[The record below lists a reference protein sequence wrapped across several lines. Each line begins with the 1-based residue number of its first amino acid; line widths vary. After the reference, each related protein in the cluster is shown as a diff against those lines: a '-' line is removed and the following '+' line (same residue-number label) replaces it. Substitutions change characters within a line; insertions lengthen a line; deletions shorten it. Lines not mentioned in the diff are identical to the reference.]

1 MSQTPLTLRQAPL
14 DSTRGLRQGQP
25 RLTVAYF
32 SMEIGL
38 KSAIPTYA
46 GGLGILTAD
55 LMQSCADLGVNAVCV
70 TGCWKHG
77 YLRQTLN
84 PDGSQRYEEIEWDQA
99 AYLKR
104 LPERVTV
111 TIEGQPVVVGAWR
124 LDLKGAKGTVPVIF
138 LDTSLPE
145 NPPEVHRITHRLY
158 GGDQAMRIR
167 QELVLGIG
175 GVRMLRALGYNDIG
189 TYHMNEGH
197 AAFLTLE
204 LLRERQWKD
213 EDVRRSCAFTTHT
226 PIEAGH
232 DVFSY
237 DLAERIAGDNLPW
250 HIRKIAGEN
259 ALSMTKLAMTMSRY
273 TCGVSRIH
281 AEVSRRMFPGV
292 SIDAITNGVHHI
304 TWSSE
309 EMQALF
315 DRRSK
320 GWRED
325 PSILTSTCRD
335 FEDGELWQAH
345 QAAKMR
351 LMAEVNRRTGLAFD
365 PEILTI
371 ASARRVVSYKQP
383 ELLYE
388 NIERLADVCH
398 GRVQIVHSGNAHPS
412 DAFAQGVIQR
422 MVERSHKLKDK
433 VKIAYL
439 ENYNPDL
446 ARLLVQGADVWLN
459 TPMRLHEASGTS
471 GMKACLN
478 GVLNFSTLDGWWIE
492 GYERDP
498 EAGWRI
504 GPLALATN
512 IDTTRAIDAEDI
524 YTELQYQLIPEY
536 YYDGR
541 ARFLRRM
548 KRAIGLLGY
557 FNSHRCVQEYLQKAW
572 NV

>member
-1 MSQTPLTLRQAPL
+1 MPSQKPL
-14 DSTRGLRQGQP
+14 S
-25 RLTVAYF
+25 VAYF

-38 KSAIPTYA
+38 KAQIPTFA

-55 LMQSCADLGVNAVCV
+55 LMQSCADLGVPAVCV

-84 PDGSQRYEEIEWDQA
+84 PDGTQSYAEIEWDRA
-99 AYLKR
+99 AHLKP
-104 LPERVTV
+104 LKERVTV
-111 TIEGQPVVVGAWR
+111 MIEGQPVVIGAWK
-124 LDLKGAKGTVPVIF
+124 LDLKGEKGTVPVIF

-158 GGDQAMRIR
+158 GGDLSMRLR

-175 GVRMLRALGYNDIG
+175 GVRMLRALGYHDIG

-213 EDVRRSCAFTTHT
+213 DEVRRSCAFTTHT

-232 DVFSY
+232 DVFPY
-237 DLAERIAGDNLPW
+237 DLAWKVAGDNLPW
-250 HIRKIAGEN
+250 HIKKLAGED
-259 ALSMTKLAMTMSRY
+259 ALSMTRLALNMSRF
-273 TCGVSRIH
+273 TCGVSKIH
-281 AEVSRRMFPGV
+281 AAVSRGMFPGF

-304 TWSSE
+304 TWSGP
-309 EMQALF
+309 EMQSLF
-315 DRRSK
+315 DRKSK
-320 GWRED
+320 GWRSD
-325 PSILTSTCRD
+325 PSVLASTCRD
-335 FEDGELWQAH
+335 FEDAELWSAH
-345 QAAKMR
+345 QASKRR
-351 LMAEVNRRTGLAFD
+351 LIAEVNKRTGLALD

-371 ASARRVVSYKQP
+371 ASARRVVAYKQP
-383 ELLYE
+383 ELLYA
-388 NIERLADVCH
+388 NLERLASVCR

-412 DAFAQGVIQR
+412 DPFAQGVIQR
-422 MVERSHKLKDK
+422 MVERSRALRDT

-446 ARLLVQGADVWLN
+446 AKLLTQGADVWLN

-492 GYERDP
+492 GYGMDP

-504 GPLALATN
+504 GPLAQAADAATA
-512 IDTTRAIDAEDI
+512 RAIDAEDI
-524 YTELQYQLIPEY
+524 YTELQYQIIPEY
-536 YYDGR
+536 EYPDR
-541 ARFLRRM
+541 ARWIRRM
-548 KRAIGLLGY
+548 KRAIGLIGY
-557 FNSHRCVQEYLQKAW
+557 FNSHRCVKDYLEKAW
-572 NV
+572 GRPAVE